1 MNSGSSSFIKW
12 NSNSGQPY
20 VSGASGQKTV
30 FADRPWECYYSTNTT
45 GSVRQQTANF
55 APNAQDTWQNSA
67 NNDGVKYMV
76 TTSSRGGGAYVEWS
90 VTFRN
95 DSTGTRYVG
104 LSYGSDVMIHSND
117 KAPLTK
123 TETGFKMEE
132 ATGDMCQFNINC
144 TTATAGI
151 SVSADTRWIG
161 FYSSRQHWTEAG
173 GTTCSGIDSGL
184 TFSWIPANHPLQ
196 PGEQVTFTCQF
207 GIGKMSD
214 PPRIVP
220 HYDSGSGR
228 STDVTMS
235 GSKLNVSAW
244 LAGDNKYQ
252 MTLYYIL
259 DEGLPT
265 QQSEASVGSYT
276 FTDIEDDHSVDVEC
290 KIPEV
295 TRFNITA
302 TNDNGS
308 IEASPALVNS
318 GESSTVTW
326 KPADGFK
333 LDSVTVD
340 GISLDRSDYTK
351 NADGS
356 YSYTFSNVTTNHT
369 IEVTCVLVDSN
380 ANYSVS
386 TSIGNGTITPSF
398 TVKADGVNVVS
409 ITPTTGVAEGTD
421 HTVTWMPA
429 ADMELQS
436 ITVDDAAKSLSDC
449 TANADG
455 TYSYTFTDVRAE
467 HSIKVV
473 YGPKVVI
480 KSFTINTHISDGGTI
495 TAPVTLV
502 EGSDKRVE
510 WTAPEGYT
518 VKTVKLDGTEYPELK
533 DAGSYTFVNIIA
545 DHTVDVICE
554 AVPVPAQYNIT
565 ASNNGGMITA
575 DPATVTEGGSSTVT
589 WSGTEGLVLKSV
601 SVDGTA
607 LNESDYTD
615 HGDGTM
621 SYTLTDI
628 TADHSVNVIYE
639 RDADAPVDPDVESFY
654 ILTGIDNGSITPT
667 VTVTTD
673 EEKASQTITWTP
685 ADGYRITGV
694 TVDDAAIA
702 DFDPAGG
709 AYEFTNITADHSVN
723 VSCEKIPV
731 YTVRTD
737 GVNVSTITPTT
748 TDIREGESFTVTWT
762 PAAGMVLKDFKV
774 DNVSVTLADGAT
786 SYTFDDIKANH
797 RVYVEY
803 GADAVEP
810 ETPDKVEISVMV
822 TNGVKTGG
830 GILRYGT
837 ASHTV
842 TWAPSNGFVVKSVTI
857 DNVPVPESTLQPNGG
872 SFTFTS
878 ITADHSVVVVC
889 EKEESGD
896 TRKYYLEANIV
907 NGLYDPYSMYGV
919 YPDPEIRDGFAPGEN
934 FEISWAANDG
944 YKVASV
950 ELDGVSRPDLITA
963 GKLSLIGIRSD
974 HALNVVCID
983 ENDEPVVNEGPF
995 TITTAINHGTISPT
1009 FTTTDKQNYYTVDWT
1024 ADEAY
1029 EVVNV
1034 LVDGN
1039 AYPNWADGYIT
1050 FNPITANHTVE
1061 VYAQLKEQPKDGEY
1075 VIDIIIDSGGTH
1087 DVTVDGKSVTVVKE
1101 NSSAVASWQ
1110 AAEGYDVSR
1119 IVIDGVSYTGLP
1131 GCTAQGGSYTF
1142 NKVTAGHRIVVYT
1155 TKHVEKPAVYYSIS
1169 VLPYGDPNNVD
1180 LIAEAGG
1187 QSGKSLVAVL
1197 DDSEAA
1203 VHWNAK
1209 AGWKIDKVTRN
1220 DNIMTDAEVA
1230 AGMSDEGFRF
1240 KVNSD
1245 NNFVVYISEVK
1256 RVDESFLTVTTQIT
1270 NGTISSGCSVQK
1282 GKSVDVTWLP
1292 NNGYEMTKVEITTE
1306 LVDENG
1312 NVSTQTETYTDLG
1325 AYKYTLDNIQGN
1337 TTVSVTCEKAAEN
1350 VKHSYQISSEVTNGI
1365 VTGTGTVVAG
1375 TSQMLTWMP
1384 AEGCSVSS
1392 VELYKVD
1399 DNGNI
1404 IAEVDISD
1412 RDGNSFTIADVDANY
1427 LLVLVCENNS
1437 HSDDDFAYDINT
1449 SITNGTINGPFLN
1462 LKKNGGALVE
1472 WMPNEGYHVTE
1483 LRVDGVSQ
1491 TKIPADYSLEVMV
1504 EGEDHTVE
1512 VICEK
1517 DPPIIINDG
1526 DDTRYV
1532 KTFIYDGS
1540 GEINPTTQVVVGS
1553 DFTVRW
1559 KPDDNLHYKVD
1570 RVYINGVNIPT
1581 PANNMTTLHIDKL
1594 MDENGDPK
1602 DYTVEVYLVE
1612 NLVHVNVKYEGKGDV
1627 VKSGTVYYN
1636 EDFGIVQGIA
1646 NVDEGYKLEK
1656 VYVNNVLLQPG
1667 EILVE
1672 YLPDPNSSL
1681 PLEQNPSSTSF
1692 AAKARKALN
1701 SVLNLFSVS
1710 ADAAD
1715 ENNWDTPEN
1724 RARVVDPVSG
1734 LQNTF
1739 YFKNVTDNQTV
1750 DYVFTDENGAT
1761 DYAPYNVSVELIDGR
1776 GERDVSRNVAPGASN
1791 SIGWTLEDGFYID
1804 HIGILRD
1811 GRETDI
1817 NSVDDAIFTPHTGDY
1832 SETNKD
1838 MVTLSNI
1845 QANTVVKVYLGRGA
1859 APTST
1864 NDFSLAVDVVGPG
1877 SSDPSITVDGAGM
1890 GLAPGEHTATWNVGS
1905 HKVTKVTVDGVPDD
1919 SLIGKSSVTIDM
1931 KEEDESHAHKVVVY
1945 LDGEVMPNLVKT
1957 AGSSTAKV
1965 GSTVPYTITVAN
1977 DSDNAIWQNVTI
1989 SDTVPAGLDVD
2000 TASIKLYRVAEDG
2013 SKVEDTTTPVTYNA
2027 ATRVLSANVGSI
2039 GKTDKFELDFNA
2051 TINVDATADNIGNS
2065 VSAVGKLYGY
2075 DDEVRA
2081 DVGPVYPG
2089 GSAEVMPAN
2098 PEPRISKTVVNS
2110 NGSTQNT
2117 RVGDELTYTIEVWNE
2132 KAGSL
2137 WKSVK
2142 LQDVLPNGLEF
2153 IDGSLTIKM
2162 LNSGSELD
2170 VPAGVSVEYDA
2181 ANNTITAT
2189 LGDID
2194 SSKHYRISFRTR
2206 VSMDAVGADIGNI
2219 ALAAGLTPERRAANV
2234 ETESVYPFEADK
2246 GGVLPKAPN
2255 PRIVKTVR
2263 NLDRT
2268 GEMSQIGD
2276 TLEYRLLVSNEE
2288 LDTVWKNAVIRDRIP
2303 EGLEIDTGSITL
2315 TSDTGTVTLD
2325 ASVYNADSRL
2335 LSVFLGDIAGGERYT
2350 LSFNATVTESPE
2362 DYDIGNYAWA
2372 NGKDPNLPG
2381 GDDPVPGTDDDTK
2394 PGDPYFPP
2402 DGGDEWVDNG
2412 GPASDKVYPDEADK
2426 PTAPGPMVVK
2436 TSNNLVHPLGDTAT
2450 GDIIEY
2456 QIEITNTQPNSKW
2469 SNVTIVDTL
2478 PEELSPE
2485 DLNFMLIHPDG
2496 TIEELSMEEHY
2507 YFRTHAI
2514 TVELAEPVHYGESYY
2529 LRYRTSVNASAY
2541 VAGTND
2547 EIINTVTATGTGI
2560 GNAVVEVSAEN
2571 SIRHP
2576 GTVTT
2581 AVRTGDDSN
2590 IAAYA
2595 IVMMASA
2602 MLCGAVLVIG
2612 KSKGKKEED

>member
-1 MNSGSSSFIKW
+1 MQEGRYVPNLDETYDQFALKYNWEYRENESQPWKPVQQLIDKMEDKNCLEIVQFYDGTEDTRANIGKTGFNVSFTNATSYADRNLLSGTQFRCTASALVLADEPDPNNNSETISTPWGVVSASVPDSQVLTVIINPKLLRSQVSSVRRITGFLTKDAADLWLNEATRDSVNLSDPNNIYNSSKSYEVKYFQDGVREERATADFPTSIVAVYEYQVSTGIDSIETRTAAVEIPVPWRFIVQNGRQYDLAATKAEYRYDAVLAEIIPQWNAEALQEYINSHDPNDLDYDEDAATKWVVAAGLNGRFPHVKVCWNTELAGLASNADYVKYNKLYGSGSDQTEKDKVAALAGSPVNPSAKDTLSDWYFHADQYPGKTGANEPMTEADQLQWLNEHYNTVKVTMDDVQSDLADPTPIVKELPISWKKVEITEYDTNSQSMTSRWLGDEATGVIQGISAAAAKWGWQATIDAVENGDYVASVGLRNTPVEANIYWSNVIDGIVGAVATNSVTATKETYRMLSNAARVDSNILPYLRVEYKDANGGTNIQAVVPIDKANWKVVDGGFAVADTSAPRGYSWTHPTKDDPYTSSTVPSAANAGYITLEPVLTGFTFTENADTTEAQVAYQWGTIITELMKSDGVSPYDPLMAAKTPIQIIPQIGGNDQTQAQWAKISAKFSKSFKTTIMDVSKTSGSSASTAAATWTKPNYNESTPAGKIQPGVKIDNYASGIVFGEDFLRDLGSRDIYGEASWKIAVPSVNSGSSSFIKW

-20 VSGASGQKTV
+20 VSGASGQMTV
-30 FADRPWECYYSTNTT
+30 YSDRPWECYYSTNTT
-45 GSVRQQTANF
+45 GNVRQQTANF

-76 TTSSRGGGAYVEWS
+76 TTSSRGGAYVEWS

-95 DSTGTRYVG
+95 DSTGVRYVG

-117 KAPLTK
+117 RAPLTK

-132 ATGDMCQFNINC
+132 AQGDSCQFNINC

-161 FYSSRQHWTEAG
+161 HYSSRQHWTEAG
-173 GTTCSGIDSGL
+173 GNYVSGIDSGL
-184 TFSWIPANHPLQ
+184 TFSWVPSRHPLQ

-214 PPRIVP
+214 PPRMVP

-265 QQSEASVGSYT
+265 QQSEASVGGYT
-276 FTDIEDDHSVDVEC
+276 FTDIED
-290 KIPEV
+290 
-295 TRFNITA
+295 
-302 TNDNGS
+302 
-308 IEASPALVNS
+308 
-318 GESSTVTW
+318 
-326 KPADGFK
+326 
-333 LDSVTVD
+333 
-340 GISLDRSDYTK
+340 
-351 NADGS
+351 
-356 YSYTFSNVTTNHT
+356 
-369 IEVTCVLVDSN
+369 
-380 ANYSVS
+380 
-386 TSIGNGTITPSF
+386 
-398 TVKADGVNVVS
+398 
-409 ITPTTGVAEGTD
+409 
-421 HTVTWMPA
+421 
-429 ADMELQS
+429 
-436 ITVDDAAKSLSDC
+436 
-449 TANADG
+449 
-455 TYSYTFTDVRAE
+455 
-467 HSIKVV
+467 
-473 YGPKVVI
+473 
-480 KSFTINTHISDGGTI
+480 
-495 TAPVTLV
+495 
-502 EGSDKRVE
+502 
-510 WTAPEGYT
+510 
-518 VKTVKLDGTEYPELK
+518 
-533 DAGSYTFVNIIA
+533 
-545 DHTVDVICE
+545 
-554 AVPVPAQYNIT
+554 
-565 ASNNGGMITA
+565 
-575 DPATVTEGGSSTVT
+575 
-589 WSGTEGLVLKSV
+589 
-601 SVDGTA
+601 
-607 LNESDYTD
+607 
-615 HGDGTM
+615 
-621 SYTLTDI
+621 
-628 TADHSVNVIYE
+628 DHSVNVIYE

-654 ILTGIDNGSITPT
+654 ILTSIDNGSITPT

-803 GADAVEP
+803 GADVVEP

-1142 NKVTAGHRIVVYT
+1142 NKVTAGHRIVIYT

-1350 VKHSYQISSEVTNGI
+1350 VKHSYQISSEVTNGT

-1540 GEINPTTQVVVGS
+1540 GEITPTTQVVVGS

-1672 YLPDPNSSL
+1672 YLPDPNSPL

-1739 YFKNVTDNQTV
+1739 YALPHQLQDPREYGRCRRGHRQHCPCR
-1750 DYVFTDENGAT
+1750 G
-1761 DYAPYNVSVELIDGR
+1761 PY
-1776 GERDVSRNVAPGASN
+1776 PGA
-1791 SIGWTLEDGFYID
+1791 
-1804 HIGILRD
+1804 
-1811 GRETDI
+1811 
-1817 NSVDDAIFTPHTGDY
+1817 
-1832 SETNKD
+1832 
-1838 MVTLSNI
+1838 
-1845 QANTVVKVYLGRGA
+1845 Q
-1859 APTST
+1859 
-1864 NDFSLAVDVVGPG
+1864 
-1877 SSDPSITVDGAGM
+1877 
-1890 GLAPGEHTATWNVGS
+1890 
-1905 HKVTKVTVDGVPDD
+1905 
-1919 SLIGKSSVTIDM
+1919 
-1931 KEEDESHAHKVVVY
+1931 
-1945 LDGEVMPNLVKT
+1945 
-1957 AGSSTAKV
+1957 
-1965 GSTVPYTITVAN
+1965 
-1977 DSDNAIWQNVTI
+1977 
-1989 SDTVPAGLDVD
+1989 
-2000 TASIKLYRVAEDG
+2000 
-2013 SKVEDTTTPVTYNA
+2013 
-2027 ATRVLSANVGSI
+2027 
-2039 GKTDKFELDFNA
+2039 
-2051 TINVDATADNIGNS
+2051 
-2065 VSAVGKLYGY
+2065 
-2075 DDEVRA
+2075 
-2081 DVGPVYPG
+2081 G
-2089 GSAEVMPAN
+2089 G
-2098 PEPRISKTVVNS
+2098 
-2110 NGSTQNT
+2110 QC
-2117 RVGDELTYTIEVWNE
+2117 
-2132 KAGSL
+2132 
-2137 WKSVK
+2137 
-2142 LQDVLPNGLEF
+2142 
-2153 IDGSLTIKM
+2153 
-2162 LNSGSELD
+2162 
-2170 VPAGVSVEYDA
+2170 
-2181 ANNTITAT
+2181 
-2189 LGDID
+2189 
-2194 SSKHYRISFRTR
+2194 
-2206 VSMDAVGADIGNI
+2206 
-2219 ALAAGLTPERRAANV
+2219 
-2234 ETESVYPFEADK
+2234 
-2246 GGVLPKAPN
+2246 
-2255 PRIVKTVR
+2255 
-2263 NLDRT
+2263 
-2268 GEMSQIGD
+2268 
-2276 TLEYRLLVSNEE
+2276 
-2288 LDTVWKNAVIRDRIP
+2288 RDR
-2303 EGLEIDTGSITL
+2303 
-2315 TSDTGTVTLD
+2315 VC
-2325 ASVYNADSRL
+2325 
-2335 LSVFLGDIAGGERYT
+2335 LSLRGGQGRR
-2350 LSFNATVTESPE
+2350 SAQ
-2362 DYDIGNYAWA
+2362 
-2372 NGKDPNLPG
+2372 
-2381 GDDPVPGTDDDTK
+2381 
-2394 PGDPYFPP
+2394 
-2402 DGGDEWVDNG
+2402 
-2412 GPASDKVYPDEADK
+2412 GPQSQNCQDCA
-2426 PTAPGPMVVK
+2426 
-2436 TSNNLVHPLGDTAT
+2436 
-2450 GDIIEY
+2450 
-2456 QIEITNTQPNSKW
+2456 QPR
-2469 SNVTIVDTL
+2469 
-2478 PEELSPE
+2478 P
-2485 DLNFMLIHPDG
+2485 H
-2496 TIEELSMEEHY
+2496 
-2507 YFRTHAI
+2507 R
-2514 TVELAEPVHYGESYY
+2514 
-2529 LRYRTSVNASAY
+2529 
-2541 VAGTND
+2541 
-2547 EIINTVTATGTGI
+2547 
-2560 GNAVVEVSAEN
+2560 
-2571 SIRHP
+2571 
-2576 GTVTT
+2576 
-2581 AVRTGDDSN
+2581 
-2590 IAAYA
+2590 
-2595 IVMMASA
+2595 
-2602 MLCGAVLVIG
+2602 
-2612 KSKGKKEED
+2612 